1 MPSSVRDI
9 QILRGNRAGKTAL
22 VSSDFRLAA
31 VLVSKEFDLLF
42 FPDRIQRL
50 WRIVTSL
57 IGDLEIDFSGYVVRK
72 RGMKLYLTSKEFE
85 ILALLA
91 GNPGQA
97 FSREQ
102 IYEHIWGEDSAVD
115 TNSITVFVRRIR
127 EKIEDKASQPAYVLT
142 VWGVGYKFADRID
155 A

>member
-50 WRIVTSL
+50 WRIVTGL
-57 IGDLEIDFSGYVVRK
+57 IGDFLRHFS
-72 RGMKLYLTSKEFE
+72 LSTEALASFTSR
-85 ILALLA
+85 
-91 GNPGQA
+91 
-97 FSREQ
+97 S
-102 IYEHIWGEDSAVD
+102 
-115 TNSITVFVRRIR
+115 NST
-127 EKIEDKASQPAYVLT
+127 A
-142 VWGVGYKFADRID
+142 
-155 A
+155 